1 VASCILAANAAG
13 RSFSKFASLLLCVHA
28 VNLGTRHW
36 WFHIIVVVDFVTF
49 AGLFK
54 ISQFAFGELPRICLT
69 SQPSNPAILTN
80 SRQRNRL
87 VQMARLGAIE
97 RRRCGICAERV
108 PAASSA

>member
-54 ISQFAFGELPRICLT
+54 NIAVCFWGTSTNLSDKPAFKSSHSHQLASAKPTRADG
-69 SQPSNPAILTN
+69 PAW
-80 SRQRNRL
+80 
-87 VQMARLGAIE
+87 GD
-97 RRRCGICAERV
+97 
-108 PAASSA
+108 